1 MKKTLIVLVALA
13 GGAMAAEEALTL
25 TSPANGFLET
35 GNAAIAWS
43 EDYTKLESWELSFDL
58 VLKDSTYPSEAHAF
72 FGTHSIDSG
81 CEGYVL
87 RITENG
93 AIQLGYRDHPHINP
107 TYITTSD
114 DIVTTDKNFGITL
127 KFVADVT
134 ADGTL
139 KGGTFTLTCGEESHD
154 YTLPQGT
161 DGDYLTYTALEK
173 NANSKFWTNGTEEK
187 FYNISVTKLDS
198 IVVPEP
204 TTATLS
210 LLALAG
216 LAARRRRK

>member
-25 TSPANGFLET
+25 TSPANGSLESN
-35 GNAAIAWS
+35 NAAIAWS

-58 VLKDSTYPSEAHAF
+58 VLKDSTYPSAAQAF
-72 FGTHSIDSG
+72 FGTHTIDSG

-87 RITENG
+87 RITEDG
-93 AIQLGYRDHPHINP
+93 AIQLGYRDNP
-107 TYITTSD
+107 SITTYITTSD

-173 NANSKFWTNGTEEK
+173 NANSKFWTNSQKEK

-198 IVVPEP
+198 KLVVPEP